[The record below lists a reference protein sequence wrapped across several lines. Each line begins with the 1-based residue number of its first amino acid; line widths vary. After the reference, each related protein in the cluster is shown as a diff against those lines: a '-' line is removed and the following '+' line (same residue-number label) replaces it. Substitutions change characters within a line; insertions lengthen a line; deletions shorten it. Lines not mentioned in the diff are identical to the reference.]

1 MTRAGIAAPVAADV
15 LSVAKAVV
23 VAVRVGAEVVGD
35 PAIDDDAIDENDDVG
50 TAAFAKIWALE

>member
-1 MTRAGIAAPVAADV
+1 MGIAAPVAADV
-15 LSVAKAVV
+15 LTVAKAVV

-35 PAIDDDAIDENDDVG
+35 PAIDDDAIDDADDDVG